1 MNRKKSAILTARHS
15 KAPAPATN
23 ENGARATR
31 FLHQVQPVRGL
42 TARRSRL
49 LLPALLAVPAFGG
62 ALFSASSAQAA
73 AQNTASTRRVPGK
86 ISVEKEPTLAKVA
99 AAATAA
105 NVTAVAKMTVASD
118 SSQTLISGARLAQA
132 QTNTPAAAP
141 AEPQKEP
148 GAIITV
154 DPNETKPPEAPAPNP
169 PTDKGE
175 TAPAAPEVP
184 VTPPQPDQTVVP
196 PAGADTATP
205 VIGSPAEAEGRAIAQ
220 VRVVGNRI
228 VSDQTILLQATGT
241 RAGAA
246 YSTRQA
252 DLDRA
257 KIDALGFFAS
267 VQQQVSPNL
276 EDPAKVDV
284 TFIVVENRT
293 VTGFKFEGSVNV
305 KTEDLMKVLTSQ
317 KGSVLNRNM
326 VNADVE
332 KIQNLYRDKGFVVL
346 VNQTRQLEDGT
357 LVFDLQEAK
366 IARIDITG
374 EKKTRPSLIRRQVR
388 AKAGDVFDQ
397 VLIRKDLNRI
407 YDMGFFED
415 VSYKVADDPD
425 KPAQAIVTYIVK
437 EKRTGQLSLG
447 AGFDNRSRITGFG
460 SVVDSNF
467 KGTGKS
473 ISASAEL
480 GGSNARRSYSLGFAD
495 PFVGEHNAGY
505 DLSIFQTTVFR
516 SPRSVAIITGGGGGG
531 GSTNKTINFEEQR
544 TGLRFN
550 FTQPLDDERSRN
562 ILFGLRNESAKLFQ
576 TDNTGTITPVTL
588 PQNSSGRVFAPSI
601 GVLIDKRDLRTDPS
615 RGRRDQIILEK
626 GFSALGGTASFTKLD
641 LDVRRYLPLSGAPK
655 VGELPRVVLAN
666 RFVYG
671 RSFGNL
677 PAFEQYFVGG
687 SETVRGYDNDE
698 LYGDNQFYNNLELRF
713 RFNRTFQFVG
723 FTDVGRAFGGR
734 FSSPNERTLFSV
746 GVGIRLKT
754 PIGPIRLDVGR
765 GDRGIKTSFGIGPTF

>member
-1 MNRKKSAILTARHS
+1 MNRKKPAIFVAWQPG
-15 KAPAPATN
+15 APAPATD
-23 ENGARATR
+23 ESGARATR

-42 TARRSRL
+42 AARSSRL
-49 LLPALLAVPAFGG
+49 LMPALIALPALTG
-62 ALFSASSAQAA
+62 AIFAAPSTFASTPQAA
-73 AQNTASTRRVPGK
+73 LNAASTRSAQG
-86 ISVEKEPTLAKVA
+86 
-99 AAATAA
+99 
-105 NVTAVAKMTVASD
+105 KMTQVHAS
-118 SSQTLISGARLAQA
+118 SEKTLISGVRLAQA

-148 GAIITV
+148 GAIVTV
-154 DPNETKPPEAPAPNP
+154 DPTETKPPEAPAPNP
-169 PTDKGE
+169 PVDKGE
-175 TAPAAPEVP
+175 TAPATPAVP
-184 VTPPQPDQTVVP
+184 VTPPQPGQTVVP
-196 PAGADTATP
+196 PAGDAATPP

-267 VQQQVSPNL
+267 VQAQVTPNL

-284 TFIVVENRT
+284 TFIVVENRV
-293 VTGFKFEGSVNV
+293 VTGFKVEGNVNV
-305 KTEDLMKVLTSQ
+305 KTDDVTKILTSQ

-326 VNADVE
+326 VNADVD
-332 KIQNLYRDKGFVVL
+332 KIQKLYSEKGFVVL

-374 EKKTRPSLIRRQVR
+374 EKKTHPSLIRRQVR

-480 GGSNARRSYSLGFAD
+480 GGSGARRSFELGFAD
-495 PFVGEHNAGY
+495 PFVGNHNAGY
-505 DLSIFQTTVFR
+505 DLSIFQRTIFR
-516 SPRSVAIITGGGGGG
+516 SPRSVAIITGGG
-531 GSTNKTINFEEQR
+531 TNDKTINFEEQR
-544 TGLRFN
+544 TGARFN

-562 ILFGLRNESAKLFQ
+562 ILFGLRDESAKLFQ
-576 TDNTGTITPVTL
+576 TDNTGTIKPVDL

-601 GVLIDKRDLRTDPS
+601 GLLIDKRDLRTDPS

-626 GFSALGGTASFTKLD
+626 SFSALGGTASFTKLD
-641 LDVRRYLPLSGAPK
+641 MDIRRYLPLIGAPK
-655 VGELPRVVLAN
+655 VGELPRLVLAN

-713 RFNRTFQFVG
+713 RLNRTFQLVG

-734 FSSPNERTLFSV
+734 FGSPNERTLFSV
-746 GVGIRLKT
+746 GAGIRLKT

-765 GDRGIKTSFGIGPTF
+765 GDRGIKTSFAIGPTF

>member
-1 MNRKKSAILTARHS
+1 MTP
-15 KAPAPATN
+15 PAP
-23 ENGARATR
+23 
-31 FLHQVQPVRGL
+31 
-42 TARRSRL
+42 
-49 LLPALLAVPAFGG
+49 
-62 ALFSASSAQAA
+62 
-73 AQNTASTRRVPGK
+73 
-86 ISVEKEPTLAKVA
+86 
-99 AAATAA
+99 
-105 NVTAVAKMTVASD
+105 
-118 SSQTLISGARLAQA
+118 
-132 QTNTPAAAP
+132 
-141 AEPQKEP
+141 
-148 GAIITV
+148 
-154 DPNETKPPEAPAPNP
+154 
-169 PTDKGE
+169 GE
-175 TAPAAPEVP
+175 
-184 VTPPQPDQTVVP
+184 TVVP
-196 PAGADTATP
+196 PAGETPATP

-246 YSTRQA
+246 YSTRQT
-252 DLDRA
+252 DLDRQ

-267 VQQQVSPNL
+267 VQQQVTPNL
-276 EDPAKVDV
+276 EDPTKVDV
-284 TFIVVENRT
+284 TFIVVENRP
-293 VTGFKFEGSVNV
+293 VTGFKFEGNVNV
-305 KTEDLMKVLTSQ
+305 KTEDLTKILTSQ
-317 KGSVLNRNM
+317 KGSVLNRNA
-326 VNADVE
+326 VNADAE
-332 KIQNLYRDKGFVVL
+332 KIQKLYSEKGFVVL
-346 VNQTRQLEDGT
+346 VSQTRQLEDGT

-374 EKKTRPSLIRRQVR
+374 QKKTRPNLIRRQVR
-388 AKAGDVFDQ
+388 SKAGDVFDQ
-397 VLIRKDLNRI
+397 VRIRKDLNRI

-480 GGSNARRSYSLGFAD
+480 GGSNARRSFELGLAD
-495 PFVGEHNAGY
+495 PFVGDRNAGY
-505 DLSIFQTTVFR
+505 NLSLFQRTIFR
-516 SPRSVAIITGGGGGG
+516 SPRSVAIITGGG
-531 GSTNKTINFEEQR
+531 TNNDKTINFEEQR

-576 TDNTGTITPVTL
+576 TDNTGQQVPVSL
-588 PQNSSGRVFAPSI
+588 PQNSSGRVFAPSL
-601 GVLIDKRDLRTDPS
+601 GFLIDKRDLRTDPS
-615 RGRRDQIILEK
+615 RGRRDQVILEK

-641 LDVRRYLPLSGAPK
+641 LDVRRYLPLMGAPK
-655 VGELPRVVLAN
+655 VGELPRLVLAN

-671 RSFGNL
+671 RSFGGL

-713 RFNRTFQFVG
+713 RLNRTFQLVG

-734 FSSPNERTLFSV
+734 FSSPNDRTLFSV
-746 GVGIRLKT
+746 GAGIRLKT

-765 GDRGIKTSFGIGPTF
+765 GDNGIKTSFAIGPTF